1 MKSEKPN
8 NKGNA
13 QAPYAS
19 PDVKVVEI
27 KAQGVLCQSG
37 GTQDY
42 NNDTN
47 NWWD

>member
-27 KAQGVLCQSG
+27 KAQGVLCGSNEQYGSEN
-37 GTQDY
+37 Y
-42 NNDTN
+42 NP
-47 NWWD
+47 WA